1 MDHHLV
7 CKGDTYPAQLLYQKL
22 ADMACERITAGIVRQ
37 YVGERPVMPLLDAY
51 NPVGSTAHV
60 NFTTSRT
67 LRWRTDPRK
76 CHLNW
81 VICDSNWEAEF
92 CRAVEEH
99 PRVHSYVKN
108 HSLGFEVPYR
118 IGSSARKYRP
128 DFIVRVDDGNGPD
141 DLLNLIVEI
150 KGRRGEDA
158 KDKASTLRTYWVP
171 AVNHLGEYGR
181 WAAAE
186 FQDPF
191 GMETDLDAVV
201 RAQLSQLLD
210 ETSTVE
216 AANAG

>member
-1 MDHHLV
+1 
-7 CKGDTYPAQLLYQKL
+7 
-22 ADMACERITAGIVRQ
+22 
-37 YVGERPVMPLLDAY
+37 
-51 NPVGSTAHV
+51 
-60 NFTTSRT
+60 
-67 LRWRTDPRK
+67 
-76 CHLNW
+76 

-118 IGSSARKYRP
+118 MGSSARKYRP

-158 KDKASTLRTYWVP
+158 KEKASTLRTYWVP
-171 AVNHLGEYGR
+171 AVNHVGEYGR

-191 GMETDLDAVV
+191 EMETDLAAAIRGQLDA
-201 RAQLSQLLD
+201 ALIAS
-210 ETSTVE
+210 E
-216 AANAG
+216 AELAGATK